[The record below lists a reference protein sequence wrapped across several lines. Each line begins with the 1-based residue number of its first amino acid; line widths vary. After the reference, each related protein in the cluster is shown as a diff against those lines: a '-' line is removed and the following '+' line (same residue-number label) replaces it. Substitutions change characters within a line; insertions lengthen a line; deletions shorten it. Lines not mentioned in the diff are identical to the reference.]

1 MNQKDRTEMEKKT
14 FHAAET
20 FNGRTEQLK
29 EYLRRLGAGE
39 ALESVRADFV
49 KQFSDVEASEIMQAE
64 QKLLKEGTPLTEVQ
78 KLCDVHSALFHGATK
93 EERIANAEKEVEAF
107 RKRIAN
113 AEDGADAS
121 LKREKLQEE
130 MAKREKFEKRNIRT
144 SIQKRRS

>member
-49 KQFSDVEASEIMQAE
+49 KA
-64 QKLLKEGTPLTEVQ
+64 VQ
-78 KLCDVHSALFHGATK
+78 RC
-93 EERIANAEKEVEAF
+93 
-107 RKRIAN
+107 
-113 AEDGADAS
+113 
-121 LKREKLQEE
+121 
-130 MAKREKFEKRNIRT
+130 
-144 SIQKRRS
+144 